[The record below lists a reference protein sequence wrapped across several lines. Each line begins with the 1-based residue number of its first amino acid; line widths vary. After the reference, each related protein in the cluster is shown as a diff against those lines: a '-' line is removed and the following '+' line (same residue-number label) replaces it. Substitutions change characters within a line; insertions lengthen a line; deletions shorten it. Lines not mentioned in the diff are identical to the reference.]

1 MAKLVP
7 GHMKV
12 GTKSEGPPVLPVPR
26 TKEEAK
32 RFYDR
37 ISRAYDYFAGVF
49 EQKHAERALEC
60 LSINEGEAVLEI
72 GFGSGHCLKR
82 IAQSVG
88 EMGKTCGIDISAGM
102 LGVTKRRLANAQLA
116 DRVELCC
123 GDAAKLPYGNSAFDA
138 VFASFTLELFD
149 THEVCEVLEEAK
161 RVLRPTGRLGIV
173 SMSRASAKSAPVR
186 LYEWAHLRWPR
197 YVDCR
202 PIYLEQSLINAGY
215 RIRSQEMAR
224 MVGLPIE
231 IIVAT
236 KATSN

>member
-1 MAKLVP
+1 MMA
-7 GHMKV
+7 HMKAE
-12 GTKSEGPPVLPVPR
+12 TKSEGRWALPVPR

-37 ISRAYDYFAGVF
+37 ISRAYDYFTGAF
-49 EQKHAERALEC
+49 ERKHAERAMEC
-60 LSINEGEAVLEI
+60 LSISKGEAVLEI

-88 EMGKTCGIDISAGM
+88 ETGKTCGIDISAGM
-102 LGVTKRRLANAQLA
+102 LEVTKRRLGKAQLI
-116 DRVELCC
+116 DRVGLCC
-123 GDAAKLPYGNSAFDA
+123 GDAAKLPYGNNAFDA
-138 VFASFTLELFD
+138 VFMTFTLELFD
-149 THEVCEVLEEAK
+149 TPEISRVLEDVE
-161 RVLRPTGRLGIV
+161 RVLRPTGRLGIA
-173 SMSRASAKSAPVR
+173 SMSRETGKSAPLR
-186 LYEWAHLRWPR
+186 LYEWAHMKWPR

-215 RIRSQEMAR
+215 RIRSKEMAR

-236 KATSN
+236 KAANN

>member
-1 MAKLVP
+1 M

-12 GTKSEGPPVLPVPR
+12 ESKSEGRRVLPVPR

-37 ISRAYDYFAGVF
+37 ISRAYDYFTGAF
-49 EQKHAERALEC
+49 ERKHAERAMEC

-88 EMGKTCGIDISAGM
+88 ETGKTCGIDISTGM
-102 LGVTKRRLANAQLA
+102 LEVTKRRLGKAQLI
-116 DRVELCC
+116 DRVGLCC
-123 GDAAKLPYGNSAFDA
+123 GDATKLPYGNNAFDA
-138 VFASFTLELFD
+138 VFMSFTLELFD
-149 THEVCEVLEEAK
+149 TPEISKVLEEAK
-161 RVLRPTGRLGIV
+161 RVLRPKGRLGIV
-173 SMSRASAKSAPVR
+173 SMSRESGKSGPLR
-186 LYEWAHLRWPR
+186 LYEWAHMKWPR

-202 PIYLEQSLINAGY
+202 PIYLEESLINAGY
-215 RIRSQEMAR
+215 TIRSKKPTRMA
-224 MVGLPIE
+224 GLPIK

-236 KATSN
+236 KATSTQSSR